1 MWPKAT
7 CLCRL
12 HPSSKMA
19 QKKLDLVQKLRAYN
33 SPSIFQMV
41 LMLAGLVLAVV
52 LWIFLT
58 GFVSCWQVTSL
69 PGIPLPTCSSSKPV
83 AVATNPGGTPVAL
96 TVTPTVSAPQ
106 IQMPP
111 AWDGASRVT
120 VLIVGLRG
128 GDTNE
133 NCPLCTDTLILLTID
148 PVSKTAGMLSIPRDM
163 WVSIPGFPYGKINS
177 AYTLGELYKLP
188 GGGPGL
194 TIQTVENFVGIPIQ
208 YYAQVDFDAFA
219 NMIDDI
225 GGICLDIPVKVEVGV
240 QYEHGTTVLQ
250 PGHQCLSGKV
260 ALGYARTRDIS
271 QGVSGGD
278 VERSQNQQRVILA
291 IRDKVLSNLPKL
303 VTQAGPLYSQIS
315 SGVHTN
321 LSLDDIL
328 RLAMLAKDI
337 PLGSIKQGVIDYTMM
352 QDGKTVVNGQT
363 VDILRP
369 YPDKIRELVDK
380 IFGGGSLAPAAKGDA
395 TQLMQQEAA
404 SVLVING
411 SGVGGIAQ
419 KTADYLKGQGMNV
432 TGAGNMSAYPDK
444 YYFPPLPDHTMLIV
458 HAGKPYAMKYLM
470 ALMKFTSASQLVFD
484 FNPAAPANIVLVVGM
499 DWVNSNPIP

>member
-1 MWPKAT
+1 
-7 CLCRL
+7 
-12 HPSSKMA
+12 MA
-19 QKKLDLVQKLRAYN
+19 QKKFDPLQKLRSFN
-33 SPSIFQMV
+33 SPSIPQMI
-41 LMLAGLVLAVV
+41 LMLAGLVLAVI

-83 AVATNPGGTPVAL
+83 AVATNPAGTPIAL
-96 TVTPTVSAPQ
+96 TTTPTVSAPQ
-106 IQMPP
+106 IQLPP

-120 VLIVGLRG
+120 VLVVGLRG
-128 GDTNE
+128 GDDNE
-133 NCPLCTDTLILLTID
+133 DCPLCTDTMILLTID
-148 PVSKTAGMLSIPRDM
+148 PVSKTAGILSIPRDM
-163 WVSIPGFPYGKINS
+163 WVSIPGFSYGKINS
-177 AYTLGELYKLP
+177 AYTLGEEFKLP

-225 GGICLDIPVKVEVGV
+225 GGICLNIPVKVKVGV
-240 QYEHGTTVLQ
+240 QYEPGTTILK
-250 PGHQCLSGKV
+250 PGNQCLSGKV
-260 ALGYARTRDIS
+260 ALAYARTRDIA
-271 QGVSGGD
+271 QGVQGGD

-291 IRDKVLSNLPKL
+291 IRDKVLSNLPAL
-303 VTQAGPLYSQIS
+303 VPQSGQLYNHIS

-328 RLAMLAKDI
+328 RLGMLAKDI
-337 PLGSIKQGVIDYTMM
+337 PLTSIQQGVIDYTMM
-352 QDGKTVVNGQT
+352 QDGKTVVNGQS

-380 IFGGGSLAPAAKGDA
+380 IFGGGSLAPAATGDP
-395 TQLMQQEAA
+395 TQLMQQEGA

-411 SGVGGIAQ
+411 SGVSGIAQ

-432 TGAGNMSAYPDK
+432 TGAGNMATNPDK
-444 YYFPPLPDHTMLIV
+444 YYFPPLPDRTELIV

-470 ALMKFTSASQLVFD
+470 ALMKFTSANQLVFD

>member
-1 MWPKAT
+1 
-7 CLCRL
+7 
-12 HPSSKMA
+12 MA
-19 QKKLDLVQKLRAYN
+19 QEKFDLVQKLRAL
-33 SPSIFQMV
+33 SRPSLFQFI
-41 LMLAGLVLAVV
+41 LMGVGLVLTLA

-58 GFVSCWQVTSL
+58 SFISCWQVTSL
-69 PGIPLPTCSSSKPV
+69 PGIPLPTCSTSKPMPV
-83 AVATNPGGTPVAL
+83 ASNPGETPVAK
-96 TVTPTVSAPQ
+96 TATPSLSAPQ
-106 IQMPP
+106 IKLPP

-128 GDTNE
+128 GDSNE
-133 NCPLCTDTLILLTID
+133 NCPLCTDTMILLTID

-163 WVSIPGFPYGKINS
+163 WVSIPGFSYGKLNS

-219 NMIDDI
+219 SMIDDI
-225 GGICLDIPVKVEVGV
+225 GGVCMNVPVQVDAGV
-240 QYEHGTTVLQ
+240 LYEHGTTIIK
-250 PGHQCLSGKV
+250 PGYQCLSGKV

-271 QGVSGGD
+271 QGVTGGD
-278 VERSQNQQRVILA
+278 VERSQNQQRVIMA
-291 IRDKVLSNLPKL
+291 IRDKVLSNLPAL
-303 VTQAGPLYSQIS
+303 VTQAVPLYNQIS

-321 LSLDDIL
+321 LTLDDIL

-337 PLGSIKQGVIDYTMM
+337 PAGSIQQGVIDYTMM
-352 QDGKTVVNGQT
+352 QDGKTVVNGLT

-369 YPDKIRELVDK
+369 FPDKIRELVDK
-380 IFGGGSLAPAAKGDA
+380 IFGGGSLAPAASGDP

-404 SVLVING
+404 RVLVING
-411 SGVGGIAQ
+411 SGESGIAQ

-444 YYFPPLPDHTMLIV
+444 YNYPPLPDRTMLIV
-458 HAGKPYAMKYLM
+458 HAGKPYTIKYLM
-470 ALMKFTSASQLVFD
+470 TLMKLTNANQLVFD
-484 FNPAAPANIVLVVGM
+484 FDPAAPADIMLVVGM
-499 DWVNSNPIP
+499 DWVNSNAMP

>member
-1 MWPKAT
+1 
-7 CLCRL
+7 
-12 HPSSKMA
+12 MA
-19 QKKLDLVQKLRAYN
+19 QKKFDLIPKLRAYKR
-33 SPSIFQMV
+33 PSIFQFI
-41 LMLAGLVLAVV
+41 LMGLGLVLTVV
-52 LWIFLT
+52 LWSFLT

-69 PGIPLPTCSSSKPV
+69 PGIPLPTCSTSKPV
-83 AVATNPGGTPVAL
+83 PAATNPAGTPVAL
-96 TVTPTVSAPQ
+96 TATPTVSAPQ

-128 GDTNE
+128 GDSTE

-148 PVSKTAGMLSIPRDM
+148 PVSKTAGILSIPRDM
-163 WVSIPGFPYGKINS
+163 WVNIPGFAYGKINS
-177 AYTLGELYKLP
+177 AYTLGENFKLP

-208 YYAQVDFDAFA
+208 YYAQIDFDAFA
-219 NMIDDI
+219 SMIDDI
-225 GGICLDIPVKVEVGV
+225 GGICMNIPVKVDVGV
-240 QYEHGTTVLQ
+240 QYEHGTTVLK
-250 PGHQCLSGKV
+250 PGYRCLSGKV
-260 ALGYARTRDIS
+260 ALGYARTRDIA
-271 QGVSGGD
+271 QGVTGGD

-291 IRDKVLSNLPKL
+291 IRDKVLSNLPAL
-303 VTQAGPLYSQIS
+303 VAQAGPLYNQIS

-328 RLAMLAKDI
+328 RLGMLAKDI
-337 PLGSIKQGVIDYTMM
+337 QSGSIKQGVIDYTMM
-352 QDGKTVVNGQT
+352 QDGQTVVNGQK

-380 IFGGGSLAPAAKGDA
+380 IFGGGSLAPAATGNP

-411 SGVGGIAQ
+411 SGVSGIAQ

-444 YYFPPLPDHTMLIV
+444 YYYPPLPDRTMLIV
-458 HAGKPYAMKYLM
+458 HAGKPYTMKYLM
-470 ALMKFTSASQLVFD
+470 ALMKFDNANQLVFD
-484 FNPAAPANIVLVVGM
+484 FNPTAPADIVLAVGM
-499 DWVNSNPIP
+499 DWVKSNPMP

>member
-1 MWPKAT
+1 M
-7 CLCRL
+7 
-12 HPSSKMA
+12 S
-19 QKKLDLVQKLRAYN
+19 QKKFDLLQKLRLFRR
-33 SPSIFQMV
+33 PSIFQFI
-41 LMLAGLVLAVV
+41 LMGLGLILAVG
-52 LWIFLT
+52 LWISLS

-69 PGIPLPTCSSSKPV
+69 PGIPLPACSSSKP
-83 AVATNPGGTPVAL
+83 ASAATNPAGTPVAQ
-96 TVTPTVSAPQ
+96 TTTPTVSAPQ
-106 IQMPP
+106 IQLPP
-111 AWDGASRVT
+111 PWDGASRVT

-128 GDTNE
+128 GDTNQG
-133 NCPLCTDTLILLTID
+133 CPLCTDTMILLTID

-163 WVSIPGFPYGKINS
+163 WVSIPGFPYGKLNS

-194 TIQTVENFVGIPIQ
+194 TIQTVEDFVGIPIQ

-225 GGICLDIPVKVEVGV
+225 GGICLNVPVQVDAGV
-240 QYEHGTTVLQ
+240 MYEHGTTVIK
-250 PGHQCLSGKV
+250 PGYQCLSGKV
-260 ALGYARTRDIS
+260 ALGYARTRDIA
-271 QGVSGGD
+271 QGVTGGD
-278 VERSQNQQRVILA
+278 VERSANQQRVILS
-291 IRDKVLSNLPKL
+291 IRDKVLSNLPAL
-303 VTQAGPLYSQIS
+303 VTKSGPLYNQLA

-321 LSLDDIL
+321 LTLDDIL

-337 PLGSIKQGVIDYTMM
+337 PLSSIKQGVIDYTMM
-352 QDGKTVVNGQT
+352 QDGKTQVNGQP

-380 IFGGGSLAPAAKGDA
+380 IFGGGSLAPAAVGDP

-411 SGVGGIAQ
+411 SGLTGIAQ

-432 TGAGNMSAYPDK
+432 TGAGNMAAYPDK

-458 HAGKPYAMKYLM
+458 HAGKPYSMKYLM
-470 ALMKFTSASQLVFD
+470 TLMKLTSANQLVFD
-484 FNPAAPANIVLVVGM
+484 FNPVAPANIVLVIGA
-499 DWVNSNPIP
+499 DWANSNPMP

>member
-1 MWPKAT
+1 M
-7 CLCRL
+7 
-12 HPSSKMA
+12 S
-19 QKKLDLVQKLRAYN
+19 QKKSDLLQNLGAIAR
-33 SPSIFQMV
+33 PSIFQFI
-41 LMLAGLVLAVV
+41 LMGLGLVLTVV
-52 LWIFLT
+52 LWTFLT
-58 GFVSCWQVTSL
+58 GFVSCWKVTSL
-69 PGIPLPTCSSSKPV
+69 PGVPLPSCSTSKPV
-83 AVATNPGGTPVAL
+83 AVATNPGDTPVPQTA
-96 TVTPTVSAPQ
+96 TPTLSAPE
-106 IQMPP
+106 IELPP
-111 AWDGASRVT
+111 PWDGASRVNM
-120 VLIVGLRG
+120 LIVGLRG

-194 TIQTVENFVGIPIQ
+194 TIKTVETFVGVPIQ
-208 YYAQVDFDAFA
+208 YYAQIDFEAFA

-225 GGICLDIPVKVEVGV
+225 GGICLDVPVQVEVGV
-240 QYEHGTTVLQ
+240 LYEHGSTVIK

-271 QGVSGGD
+271 QGVTGGD

-291 IRDKVLSNLPKL
+291 IRDKVLSNLPSL
-303 VTQAGPLYSQIS
+303 VTQAGPLYNQIS

-321 LSLDDIL
+321 LSLNDIL

-337 PLGSIKQGVIDYTMM
+337 PLGSIRQGVIDYTMM
-352 QDGKTVVNGQT
+352 QDGQTKVNNQM

-380 IFGGGSLAPAAKGDA
+380 VFGGGALAPAASGDA
-395 TQLMQQEAA
+395 TQLMQQEGA

-411 SGVGGIAQ
+411 SGVSGIAQ
-419 KTADYLKGQGMNV
+419 KTADYLKSQGMNV
-432 TGAGNMSAYPDK
+432 TGAGNLAAYPDK
-444 YYFPPLPDHTMLIV
+444 YYYPPLPDRTEMIV

-470 ALMKFTSASQLVFD
+470 ALMKFTNANQLVFD
-484 FNPAAPANIVLVVGM
+484 FNPAAPADIVLAVGM

>member
-1 MWPKAT
+1 
-7 CLCRL
+7 
-12 HPSSKMA
+12 MA
-19 QKKLDLVQKLRAYN
+19 QKKFDLVQKLRAFN
-33 SPSIFQMV
+33 SPSISQMILILV
-41 LMLAGLVLAVV
+41 GLVLAVM

-69 PGIPLPTCSSSKPV
+69 PGIPLPTCSSSKLV
-83 AVATNPGGTPVAL
+83 TAATNPGGTPLAQ
-96 TVTPTVSAPQ
+96 TVTSTVSAPQ

-128 GDTNE
+128 GDSNE

-163 WVSIPGFPYGKINS
+163 WVSIPGFAYGKINS

-208 YYAQVDFDAFA
+208 YYAQIDFDAFA
-219 NMIDDI
+219 SMIDDI
-225 GGICLDIPVKVEVGV
+225 GGICVNITKKIDVGV
-240 QYEHGTTVLQ
+240 LYEHGTTILRKGLQ
-250 PGHQCLSGKV
+250 CISGKV
-260 ALGYARTRDIS
+260 ALGYARTRDVV

-278 VERSQNQQRVILA
+278 VERSQHQQQVILA
-291 IRDKVLSNLPKL
+291 IRDKVLSNLPAL
-303 VTQAGPLYSQIS
+303 VTQAGPIYSQIS

-337 PLGSIKQGVIDYTMM
+337 PLSSIQQGVIDYTMM
-352 QDGKTVVNGQT
+352 QDGQTVVNGQP
-363 VDILRP
+363 VAILRP
-369 YPDKIRELVDK
+369 YPDKIRELVDT
-380 IFGGGSLAPAAKGDA
+380 IFGGGLLAPAASGDP
-395 TQLMQQEAA
+395 TQLMQKEGA

-411 SGVGGIAQ
+411 SGVSGIAQ
-419 KTADYLKGQGMNV
+419 KTYDYLKGQGLNV
-432 TGAGNMSAYPDK
+432 TGAGNMAAYPDK
-444 YYFPPLPDHTMLIV
+444 YNFPPLPDHSMLIV

-470 ALMKFTSASQLVFD
+470 ALMKFTRADQLVFD
-484 FNPAAPANIVLVVGM
+484 FNPAAPANIILVVGV
-499 DWVNSNPIP
+499 DWVNSNSIP